1 MYKHWRIHMSQ
12 LTLNQRLAT
21 LQPQVD
27 LNLFESSLDYRNKIL
42 CLLADQEQTLATIN
56 KEFGQQSQSTSF
68 GSEKKFVLGYN

>member
-1 MYKHWRIHMSQ
+1 MYTHWRLHMSQ

-42 CLLADQEQTLATIN
+42 CLLAEQEQTLATIN
-56 KEFGQQSQSTSF
+56 KEFGQQSNSF
-68 GSEKKFVLGYN
+68 GSEKRFVLGYN

>member
-1 MYKHWRIHMSQ
+1 MYKHWRLHMSQ

-27 LNLFESSLDYRNKIL
+27 LKLFESSLDYRNKVL
-42 CLLADQEQTLATIN
+42 CLLAEQEQTLATIN
-56 KEFGQQSQSTSF
+56 KEFGQQSNSF